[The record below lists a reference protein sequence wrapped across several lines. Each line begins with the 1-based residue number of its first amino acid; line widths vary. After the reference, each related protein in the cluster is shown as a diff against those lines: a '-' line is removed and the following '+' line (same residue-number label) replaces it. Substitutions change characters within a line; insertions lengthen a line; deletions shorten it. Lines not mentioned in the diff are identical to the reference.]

1 MEVIALRRSKAIL
14 MLILGLSH
22 FGVSCRSSKSGG
34 THSEAAAASSN
45 LQKSPSVPQ
54 VTNSPSE
61 GKLSG
66 SESIDLLALM
76 PICDIDQNGLLI
88 DLGVQPSP
96 LPRGYAAG
104 VLTSDGQNQTIDRA
118 GSSFLKVLDRRLTRD
133 FWLDEPTSEL
143 SVRVRMAGRS
153 ATAVSLSIDGRRL
166 GRKKLTRNE
175 VSVLSFPRVPE
186 RLEAGRHSV
195 LLEAHGRASN
205 PPEAWFEV
213 DWVQL
218 RRGESQEAADVAPT
232 QRDIVADQE
241 LDGIPRRS
249 VVLRAGTT
257 VRCPFHFSG
266 SSELKLDLGFWGS
279 GRGVAEIR
287 ILEDGQPPKTLHER
301 KIAGGNG
308 ARWTP
313 VSVDLTSSTGKVV
326 ALELRAVSANQGGRV
341 AFGEPK
347 IIRSNPHPSAPLRA
361 KTVVVVLAAG
371 LERKLVP
378 PWGPIADRAALVE
391 LRRDAVAFDGYR
403 TPTTV
408 PAGIVASLLTGMSP
422 MAHRVEDT
430 AARLRHDLRTVSQV
444 IKQAGG
450 RTAMFTGAPTTFAAF
465 GFNVG
470 WDDYASYSPVLDLP
484 AETPIVEASRWLAR
498 KLDQSGNSDRFVLVH
513 ARGAH
518 PPWDLGK
525 EQVAQLEPVDYGGTL
540 DARRGGITLGRLR
553 RQSARHQRRLN
564 EEDLVRLRGLMSV
577 AFARQVSALG
587 QLIETL
593 KRKNAWDDT
602 LLVFAGDT
610 ANGDPSTIPFDPVG
624 TLRDEQLGVPLLVK
638 FPRNFR
644 GGDAYGEVVTT
655 TDLTR
660 TILDAL
666 GLKVHDSV
674 EGVSLFDSIA
684 DVRSPQSRTQVA
696 TLGRRYVSRTGVW
709 LLFGE
714 QGSTPRLCQ
723 TDVDPMCV
731 EDRFSMHPLTARSL
745 WQWTNSELYRLRSGA
760 ANTQREPASI
770 DPETAAALT
779 VWGDLE
785 M

>member
-1 MEVIALRRSKAIL
+1 MEVIQFRRSKAIL
-14 MLILGLSH
+14 ALILGLSYL
-22 FGVSCRSSKSGG
+22 GLSCRSSKSGG
-34 THSEAAAASSN
+34 TSTDAASSSN
-45 LQKSPSVPQ
+45 PQAARQSTVASALRKS
-54 VTNSPSE
+54 
-61 GKLSG
+61 GG
-66 SESIDLLALM
+66 ADSIDLLALM

-88 DLGVQPSP
+88 DLGVLPPSTQ
-96 LPRGYAAG
+96 RGYSAG
-104 VLTSDGQNQTIDRA
+104 VTTSDGQNQTIDRA

-133 FWLDEPTSEL
+133 FWLDEPNSEL

-166 GRKKLTRNE
+166 GRRKLARNE
-175 VSVLSFPRVPE
+175 VSVLSFPRYPE
-186 RLEAGRHSV
+186 RLEAGRHTV

-205 PPEAWFEV
+205 PPDAWFEV
-213 DWVQL
+213 DWIQL
-218 RRGESQEAADVAPT
+218 RRGETQEVDGVAPT
-232 QRDIVADQE
+232 QRDIIADQE

-249 VVLRAGTT
+249 IVLRAGTT
-257 VRCPFHFSG
+257 VRCPFHLSG
-266 SSELKLDLGFWGS
+266 DSELKLDLGFWGS
-279 GRGVAEIR
+279 GRGVAEVR

-313 VSVDLTSSTGKVV
+313 ISLDLTGSTGRVV

-347 IIRSNPHPSAPLRA
+347 ILRSKPHASAPLRA

-408 PAGIVASLLTGMSP
+408 PAGIVATLLTGMSP
-422 MAHRVEDT
+422 RAHRVEDT
-430 AARLRHDLRTVSQV
+430 AARLRQDLRTVSQI

-470 WDDYASYSPVLDLP
+470 WDDYASFSPVLDVP
-484 AETPIVEASRWLAR
+484 AEMPIIEASRWLAR
-498 KLDQSGNSDRFVLVH
+498 ELDQSSNSDRFVLVH

-518 PPWDLGK
+518 PPWDLSK
-525 EQVAQLEPVDYGGTL
+525 DQVAQLEPLDYGGTL
-540 DARRGGITLGRLR
+540 DARRAGITLGRIR
-553 RQSARHQRRLN
+553 RQSTRVQRRLN
-564 EEDLVRLRGLMSV
+564 EEDLVRLRGLMSA
-577 AFARQVSALG
+577 AFARQVSAIG

-593 KRKNAWDDT
+593 KRKQAWNDT

-610 ANGDPSTIPFDPVG
+610 ANGDSSTIPFDPVG
-624 TLRDEQLGVPLLVK
+624 SLRDDQLGVPLLVK
-638 FPRNFR
+638 FPQNLKA
-644 GGDAYGEVVTT
+644 GEAYADVVTT

-660 TILDAL
+660 TILDAF
-666 GLKVHDSV
+666 GLKPNDSI

-684 DVRSPQSRTQVA
+684 DIRSPQSRTQVA

-731 EDRFSMHPLTARSL
+731 EDRFGMHPLTARSL
-745 WQWTNSELYRLRSGA
+745 WQWTNSELYRLRSA
-760 ANTQREPASI
+760 AASSQREPASI

-779 VWGDLE
+779 VWGDVE